1 MKLPA
6 RKQKELK
13 DKGKTD
19 PRQLRGG
26 SAMGRLRQFEKQR
39 GLENTEL
46 SNPSAE
52 ESRQEKGKGGR
63 ASKK

>member
-13 DKGKTD
+13 EKGKPD
-19 PRQLRGG
+19 SPEKAGG
-26 SAMGRLRQFEKQR
+26 GAMGRLRQFQQER
-39 GLENTEL
+39 GLVKAGL
-46 SNPSAE
+46 SNPATEGS
-52 ESRQEKGKGGR
+52 SKDKPKKKR